1 MSTDE
6 ASVSPLVRRI
16 CYVASYELLAIA
28 LTSVGLV
35 VLGFGRGHSTV
46 VAVAASTVAVIWNFT
61 WTTLFEAWERRQES
75 QTRTLP
81 RRAAHAV
88 GFEGGLI
95 LLLLPLVAWI
105 LQVSLLQAFT
115 LEVGLLVFFLAYTFG
130 FAWLFDTVWPPVR
143 QPRPERSRIG

>member
-1 MSTDE
+1 M
-6 ASVSPLVRRI
+6 
-16 CYVASYELLAIA
+16 
-28 LTSVGLV
+28 
-35 VLGFGRGHSTV
+35 
-46 VAVAASTVAVIWNFT
+46 
-61 WTTLFEAWERRQES
+61 ERRQES

-81 RRAAHAV
+81 RRAAHAL
-88 GFEGGLI
+88 GFEGGLF